1 MTAPP
6 KGDWDVGIA
15 IDAMEIASD
24 VDTLILLSGDGDFDL
39 LLDRLSKKYGVSTE
53 VYGVPALT
61 ANSLVDAAGIY
72 HPIEE
77 DLLL

>member
-1 MTAPP
+1 
-6 KGDWDVGIA
+6 
-15 IDAMEIASD
+15 MEIASD
-24 VDTLILLSGDGDFDL
+24 VDTLIYSPETVTLTCYWTGS
-39 LLDRLSKKYGVSTE
+39 RRKYGVSTE